1 MGVASLPHQYEACRH
16 MTNRIKKTSANTLI
30 VVALENELPA
40 HLVPGWKVLYTGVGK
55 VNAAIAVTEAVLS
68 GKRQYLINYGT
79 AGAVNPAITGL
90 NRVNHIVQRDMDVR
104 PLGFELGHTP
114 FDSLG
119 HIDLGGPGVS
129 LSTGDHFVTN
139 PPELTT
145 DIVDM
150 EAYAIA
156 KVAKV
161 FKISFE
167 CWKYVSDKAD
177 EDAAVN
183 WQESVTKGAVDFLQI
198 VIKPLQD

>member
-1 MGVASLPHQYEACRH
+1 
-16 MTNRIKKTSANTLI
+16 MTNRMKKTSANTLI
-30 VVALENELPA
+30 VVALEDELPS
-40 HLVPGWKVLYTGVGK
+40 HLVSGWKVLYTGVGK

-68 GKRQYLINYGT
+68 GQQQYLINYGT
-79 AGAVNPAITGL
+79 AGALNSSITGL

-114 FDSLG
+114 FDSVG

-139 PPELTT
+139 PPELPA

-156 KVAKV
+156 KVARV
-161 FKISFE
+161 FNINFE

-177 EDAAVN
+177 EDAAAN
-183 WQESVTKGAVDFLQI
+183 WQESVTKGAIDFLQT
-198 VIKPLQD
+198 VIKPLQY